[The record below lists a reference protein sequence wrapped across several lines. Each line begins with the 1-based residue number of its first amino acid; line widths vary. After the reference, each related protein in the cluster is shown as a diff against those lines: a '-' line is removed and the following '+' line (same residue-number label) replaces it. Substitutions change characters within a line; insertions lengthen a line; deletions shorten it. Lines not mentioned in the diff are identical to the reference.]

1 MTDPSYII
9 PIENAEEIFDIPQT
23 NFMSSVFFSEPN
35 ITKELLNHLLSGK
48 PIVDISDGEYIHFFQ
63 LDGEAIEYLK
73 LQNFET

>member
-1 MTDPSYII
+1 MTAPSYII

-23 NFMSSVFFSEPN
+23 SLMSSVFRSEPN

-48 PIVDISDGEYIHFFQ
+48 PLVDISDGEYIHFFQ
-63 LDGEAIEYLK
+63 LDSEAIDYLK